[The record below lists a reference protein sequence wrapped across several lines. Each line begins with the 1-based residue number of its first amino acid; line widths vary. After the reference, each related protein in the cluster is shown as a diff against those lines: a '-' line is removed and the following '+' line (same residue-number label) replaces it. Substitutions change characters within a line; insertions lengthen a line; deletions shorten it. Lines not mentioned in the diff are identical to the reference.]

1 MTTPGARPGG
11 QAGRSG
17 GGWLRVIMALG
28 GVLLIAVGA
37 FAVTRAFPG
46 DGPGGSATEGSS
58 PRSASPVRRFGSPE
72 TVRGQLTVLLERTS
86 ADDLML
92 TALVHDIEDRIHSL
106 ELIAEKV
113 AGGLASAGK

>member
-11 QAGRSG
+11 QAGR
-17 GGWLRVIMALG
+17 
-28 GVLLIAVGA
+28 
-37 FAVTRAFPG
+37 
-46 DGPGGSATEGSS
+46 
-58 PRSASPVRRFGSPE
+58 
-72 TVRGQLTVLLERTS
+72 S